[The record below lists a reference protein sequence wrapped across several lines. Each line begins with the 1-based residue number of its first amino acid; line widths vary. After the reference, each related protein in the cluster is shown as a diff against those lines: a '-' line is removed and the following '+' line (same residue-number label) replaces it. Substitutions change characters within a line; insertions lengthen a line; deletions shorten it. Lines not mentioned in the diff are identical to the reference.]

1 MVSIPG
7 YHIVQELYEGEYT
20 LVCRAR
26 RHADNQPVI
35 LKTLRQLYP
44 PPGRIEQLKN
54 EYALLSTLDLAG
66 VVRPYALETDQHTWV
81 LVLED
86 IGGEALSRLT
96 LTSLLDLG
104 GILRLAIQVADI
116 LGQLHQQHIIHRDIS
131 PANIVYNPTSG
142 DVRLI
147 DFGLAVTVSAAQPT
161 FRSSNTL
168 EGTLA
173 YMSPEQTGRMD
184 RDCDYRAD
192 LYSFGATLYELLSGQ
207 PPFASADT
215 LELLH
220 SHIARAPVPLHTH
233 NLELPRLL
241 SSIVMKLM
249 AKNAE
254 DRYQSAYGLRIDLGE
269 CLRQWLSTGHI
280 EPFAL
285 GQHDGTDRF
294 AVPARLYGRSPEL
307 HSLTGA
313 FRQASGGES
322 RAVLLTGSAGMG
334 KSALAAELCR
344 PVTQQGGFFVA
355 GQFQPV
361 QHGAPYAAIIEALRV
376 LVRQLLTG
384 SEADI
389 AVWRSRL
396 SAALGRSGQVLIDV
410 LPELELII
418 GAQPAL
424 PTLGPA
430 EAQNRFSLALQRF
443 LRAFARAAHPLAL
456 VLDNAQW
463 ADTAS
468 LSLLERLLL
477 TSRQQHMLVLLLARD
492 HDLDADHPLPALW
505 ERLRQAGAST
515 QRIEL
520 GPLEVAAVTRLVAET
535 LQCAVEHARPLAEL
549 VAAKTDGNPFF
560 LHEFLQALY
569 GEGMITFDYE
579 QRRWQWRLEQIQ
591 AHEMTDNVIELMAS
605 KVQRFATPTRNI
617 LKRAACIGNQFDL
630 VTLAVVSEQTPAA
643 AMRDLAEAL
652 GAGLLEPVPETYT
665 LLLIGDEGQEDEVP
679 AEYRFAHDRIR
690 QAVYSLIPPAD
701 RPALHW
707 QVGQLLL
714 WSMPPA
720 EREER
725 IYEIVYQLN
734 QGSIFLGNAG
744 ERVEL
749 AAFNLLAGRRARQ
762 SAAHEA
768 ALRYFTT
775 GVELLDMPDDYE
787 ASNAAWAQHHDLLL
801 ALYSGAAESA
811 YLVGR
816 LDDMERLA
824 DVVLLRVDEMLERV
838 GMYEVL
844 MLARRAQHQP
854 RQAVHTGLHVL
865 AQLGVAL
872 PEHPGP
878 ADVMHALEET
888 TALLAEQPHDT
899 LAQRPPL
906 HDPVLL
912 AALRVLLHVAGA
924 ARDTLPDLY
933 TLAVLQQVQLS
944 LRHGHAPV
952 SAVAYANYG
961 ALLCERPSSIDA
973 GYRFGQLALHVLDQL
988 ESREHH
994 AHTHVTVH
1002 ALIRPWKEHLDECLP
1017 PLRDSY
1023 QMALTT
1029 GDIEFAAQ
1037 AAQSVCALS
1046 FWAGQELNTLEH
1058 EMASYGDTLGQ
1069 PHQDMVLHMHCIYH
1083 QTVHNLLDRAEHP
1096 TLLRGEIYDEIEM
1109 LPSSGAA
1116 DERPMLA
1123 VAYGLKLLLCY
1134 LFGEYT
1140 AAVEQAERAMACFGR
1155 GRMVFPPPIFAFY
1168 DSLALLAF
1176 LSQRHGTGA
1185 PLPEDDLE
1193 ELGSAT
1199 LRLPASALIERVDAN
1214 QKLLKQWAQ
1223 YAPMNYLHKY
1233 CLVEAERARLTGR
1246 EGSAWEYYHKAIRLS
1261 AESGY
1266 LPEEALANELAAR
1279 FYLEKGQPQFATVCV
1294 QDSYYAYLRWGALAR
1309 AKDLEVHYPDI
1320 LAQAISPPDEQ
1331 PVTRSTQRPRS
1342 SAVDL
1347 VSVIRASQA
1356 MTDNVF
1362 LDTLLA
1368 TLVRLVIENAGAE
1381 RGVLVLPKESEWVIE
1396 AEGAVNQAEV
1406 AVLQSQ
1412 PVEPTEGAPRLP
1424 LSVLNYVARTKETV
1438 VLNDASAAGQFG
1450 HDSYFAVQQPRSIL
1464 CAPMLNQG
1472 ALTGMLYL
1480 ENNLTAGAF
1489 TPDRLEVLSLL
1500 SAQAAI
1506 SIEKAKLYTT
1516 LQDALEQQKALTQAY
1531 SRFVPREI
1539 LQFLGKES
1547 ITQVVL
1553 GDQTQRE
1560 MTVLFSDIRAF
1571 TTLSEQMT
1579 PQQNFNFIN
1588 SYLSRVG
1595 PVIREH
1601 SGFIDKYIGDAIMAL
1616 FPNQPNDAIQAAIHM
1631 QREVQLY
1638 NEHRA
1643 NHDYQ
1648 PIQIGI
1654 GLHVGSVMLGT
1665 IGDAERMEGTVISD
1679 TVNLT
1684 ARLEEL
1690 TKLYGAAIIVSERTL
1705 FSLSQPD
1712 QYALRSLGTVRVKG
1726 KQDAVAVFEILD
1738 GLPDEMRARREAT
1751 SADFEQGL
1759 LHYWRQ
1765 QFDEAV
1771 AYFEQVLAVDSDD
1784 QAARL
1789 YLSRATRCITYGIPA
1804 DWDSIDELKVT

>member
-1 MVSIPG
+1 M
-7 YHIVQELYEGEYT
+7 
-20 LVCRAR
+20 
-26 RHADNQPVI
+26 
-35 LKTLRQLYP
+35 
-44 PPGRIEQLKN
+44 
-54 EYALLSTLDLAG
+54 
-66 VVRPYALETDQHTWV
+66 
-81 LVLED
+81 
-86 IGGEALSRLT
+86 
-96 LTSLLDLG
+96 
-104 GILRLAIQVADI
+104 
-116 LGQLHQQHIIHRDIS
+116 
-131 PANIVYNPTSG
+131 AN
-142 DVRLI
+142 
-147 DFGLAVTVSAAQPT
+147 
-161 FRSSNTL
+161 
-168 EGTLA
+168 
-173 YMSPEQTGRMD
+173 
-184 RDCDYRAD
+184 
-192 LYSFGATLYELLSGQ
+192 
-207 PPFASADT
+207 
-215 LELLH
+215 
-220 SHIARAPVPLHTH
+220 
-233 NLELPRLL
+233 
-241 SSIVMKLM
+241 
-249 AKNAE
+249 
-254 DRYQSAYGLRIDLGE
+254 
-269 CLRQWLSTGHI
+269 
-280 EPFAL
+280 
-285 GQHDGTDRF
+285 
-294 AVPARLYGRSPEL
+294 
-307 HSLTGA
+307 
-313 FRQASGGES
+313 
-322 RAVLLTGSAGMG
+322 
-334 KSALAAELCR
+334 
-344 PVTQQGGFFVA
+344 
-355 GQFQPV
+355 
-361 QHGAPYAAIIEALRV
+361 
-376 LVRQLLTG
+376 
-384 SEADI
+384 
-389 AVWRSRL
+389 
-396 SAALGRSGQVLIDV
+396 
-410 LPELELII
+410 
-418 GAQPAL
+418 
-424 PTLGPA
+424 
-430 EAQNRFSLALQRF
+430 
-443 LRAFARAAHPLAL
+443 
-456 VLDNAQW
+456 
-463 ADTAS
+463 
-468 LSLLERLLL
+468 
-477 TSRQQHMLVLLLARD
+477 
-492 HDLDADHPLPALW
+492 
-505 ERLRQAGAST
+505 
-515 QRIEL
+515 
-520 GPLEVAAVTRLVAET
+520 
-535 LQCAVEHARPLAEL
+535 
-549 VAAKTDGNPFF
+549 
-560 LHEFLQALY
+560 
-569 GEGMITFDYE
+569 
-579 QRRWQWRLEQIQ
+579 
-591 AHEMTDNVIELMAS
+591 
-605 KVQRFATPTRNI
+605 KVQRFTASTRNI
-617 LKRAACIGNQFDL
+617 LKRAACIGSQFDL
-630 VTLAVVSEQTPAA
+630 VTLAVVSEHPPAA
-643 AMRDLAEAL
+643 TMRDLAEAL
-652 GAGLLEPVPETYT
+652 DAGLLEPVPETYT

-679 AEYRFAHDRIR
+679 AEYRFAHERIR
-690 QAVYSLIPPAD
+690 QAVYSLIPSD
-701 RPALHW
+701 ERPALHW

-734 QGSIFLGNAG
+734 QGRIFLSSAS

-749 AAFNLLAGRRARQ
+749 AELNLLAGRQARQ

-768 ALRYFTT
+768 ALRYFAT
-775 GVELLDMPDDYE
+775 GVELLDSPDDYE
-787 ASNAAWAQHHDLLL
+787 ASNVAWAQHHDLLL
-801 ALYSGAAESA
+801 ALYTGAAESA

-824 DVVLLRVDEMLERV
+824 DVVLLRVDEMLDRV
-838 GMYEVL
+838 SMYEVL

-854 RQAVHTGLHVL
+854 WQAVHTGLHVL
-865 AQLGVAL
+865 AQLGAAL

-888 TALLAEQPHDT
+888 TALLAEQSHST
-899 LAQRPPL
+899 LAQRPLL

-912 AALRVLLHVAGA
+912 AALHMLLHVASA

-933 TLAVLQQVQLS
+933 TLAILQQVQIS
-944 LRHGHAPV
+944 LRHGHAPL

-961 ALLCERPSSIDA
+961 ALLCERPGSIDA
-973 GYRFGQLALHVLDQL
+973 GYRFGQLALEVLDQL
-988 ESREHH
+988 ETRDYSAR
-994 AHTHVTVH
+994 THVTVH
-1002 ALIRPWKEHLDECLP
+1002 ALIQPWKEHLDECLP
-1017 PLRDSY
+1017 PLRDAY

-1029 GDIEFAAQ
+1029 GDIEYAAQ

-1046 FWAGQELNTLEH
+1046 FWAGQELNTLDQ
-1058 EMASYGDTLGQ
+1058 EMASYSDTLGQ
-1069 PHQDMVLHMHCIYH
+1069 PHQDTVQQIHHIYH
-1083 QTVHNLLDRAEHP
+1083 QTVHNLLDRAEQP

-1109 LPSSGAA
+1109 LPHRSTP

-1185 PLPEDDLE
+1185 PLPEDDPE
-1193 ELGSAT
+1193 EMGSAT

-1214 QKLLKQWAQ
+1214 QKMLEQWAQ

-1246 EGSAWEYYHKAIRLS
+1246 EGAAWEYYHKAIRLS

-1279 FYLEKGQPQFATVCV
+1279 FYLEKEQPQFATVCV

-1309 AKDLEVHYPDI
+1309 AKDLEARYPQI
-1320 LAQAISPPDEQ
+1320 LAQAVSPPDEQ
-1331 PVTRSTQRPRS
+1331 PTTRSTQRPRS

-1412 PVEPTEGAPRLP
+1412 PVEPSEGVPRLP

-1450 HDSYFAVQQPRSIL
+1450 HDSYFAAQHPRSIL

-1472 ALTGMLYL
+1472 TLTGMLYL

-1489 TPDRLEVLSLL
+1489 TPDRLEVLNLL

-1516 LQDALEQQKALTQAY
+1516 LQDALDQQTALTRAY

-1547 ITQVVL
+1547 ITQVGL
-1553 GDQTQRE
+1553 GDQTQQE

-1571 TTLSEQMT
+1571 TSLSEQMT

-1616 FPNQPNDAIQAAIHM
+1616 FPSHPNDAIQAAIHI

-1643 NHDYQ
+1643 NHGYQ

-1690 TKLYGAAIIVSERTL
+1690 TKLYGTAIIVSERML

-1712 QYALRSLGTVRVKG
+1712 QYGVRSLGTVRVKG

-1738 GLPDEMRARREAT
+1738 GLPDEVRACRVAT
-1751 SADFEQGL
+1751 CADFEQGL

-1771 AYFEQVLAVDSDD
+1771 ACFEQVLATDADD

-1789 YLSRATRCITYGIPA
+1789 YLNRATRCIAYGIPA
-1804 DWDSIDELKVT
+1804 DWDHIDELKVT